1 MQNKI
6 WKKTLSVVLTCG
18 MLFPMSSFI
27 QEPMVVDAKTNVEL
41 SKTTLRMMTG
51 ETTRLQVFGGTAEHY
66 ESTDETVAT
75 VSKNG
80 TITAV
85 GE

>member
-51 ETTRLQVFGGTAEHY
+51 ETTRLQVLAEQQNIMSLLMKPLLPY
-66 ESTDETVAT
+66 QKMEQ
-75 VSKNG
+75 
-80 TITAV
+80 
-85 GE
+85 